1 MADPFTWGFIASG
14 LATAGP
20 TGLLFSSATAASAFS
35 FLGTTGAFLG
45 TLGAGLGAVSAIS
58 GHMAG
63 QEATEYNS
71 RMAAE
76 QSAQIAI
83 ERDQQL
89 EQQKRSYRLASG
101 ANIARA
107 AAGEGGVTGSTF
119 DLLADNASQN
129 ALDLLTINQNATYS
143 QQKIKADDSLSRKKT
158 SPTML
163 GTGAKVLT
171 SLAPLY
177 GKVK

>member
-1 MADPFTWGFIASG
+1 MADPVSWGFIASG

-20 TGLLFSSATAASAFS
+20 TGMLFSSAAAASAFS
-35 FLGTTGAFLG
+35 ALSTAGAVLG
-45 TLGAGLGAVSAIS
+45 TLSAGLGVVSAIS

-89 EQQKRSYRLASG
+89 EQQKRAYRLTSG

-107 AAGEGGVTGSTF
+107 AAGEGGISGSTF

-129 ALDLLTINQNATYS
+129 ALDLLTINQNAAYS
-143 QQKIKADDSLSRKKT
+143 QQKIKVDDGLSRKKT
-158 SPTML
+158 SPTLL
-163 GTGAKVLT
+163 GTGTKVLT

-177 GKVK
+177 GKV